1 MALEQVEALRQLT
14 LQELIDFFNEYVKV
28 GAPRKK
34 TLSVRVHGNRHSS
47 EYKTEAS
54 EPHLAKIDNI
64 FTFRRSQAL
73 YGSFKGLSGQMKL

>member
-1 MALEQVEALRQLT
+1 MALEQIEALRQLT

-47 EYKTEAS
+47 EYKAEVS

-64 FTFRRSQAL
+64 CTFRRSQSL

>member
-34 TLSVRVHGNRHSS
+34 TLSIRVHGSLHSS
-47 EYKTEAS
+47 EYKAEAS

-64 FTFRRSQAL
+64 FSFRKSQSL